1 MKSSG
6 IVRNTDLLGRVVIPK
21 EMRKQLS
28 IKEGDPVEIVNVD
41 NTVVIKRYRSG
52 CIFCNC
58 EDKLI
63 EFESQYICNDCKEA
77 ISKLK

>member
-21 EMRKQLS
+21 EMRKQLL
-28 IKEGDPVEIVNVD
+28 IKEGDPVEIIKSD
-41 NTVVIKRYRSG
+41 NTIVIKRYRRG

-63 EFESQYICNDCKEA
+63 KFENEYICNDCKES
-77 ISKLK
+77 ISKIK